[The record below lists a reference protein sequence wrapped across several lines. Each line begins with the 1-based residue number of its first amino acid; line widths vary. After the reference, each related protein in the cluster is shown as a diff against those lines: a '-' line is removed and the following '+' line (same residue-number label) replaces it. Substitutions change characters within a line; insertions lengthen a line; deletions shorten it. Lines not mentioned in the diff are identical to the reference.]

1 MQAIKNIL
9 SIIALCLIVW
19 VLADALDI
27 VGKVTQSITPAVET
41 PTAPNMAA
49 IEAIPPTSLPMPTA
63 WTPEPT
69 APPTITVELVAQPA
83 QPAPELTSDKAR
95 ELAAIK
101 AALPNLQRVASDCL
115 DAWITANMA
124 GKELP
129 NCQPVLYQVQQLS
142 IREYELEAGR

>member
-1 MQAIKNIL
+1 M
-9 SIIALCLIVW
+9 V
-19 VLADALDI
+19 
-27 VGKVTQSITPAVET
+27 
-41 PTAPNMAA
+41 
-49 IEAIPPTSLPMPTA
+49 
-63 WTPEPT
+63 
-69 APPTITVELVAQPA
+69 TVELVAQPA
-83 QPAPELTSDKAR
+83 QPAPELTSDVAR

-129 NCQPVLYQVQQLS
+129 NCQPILYQVQQLS